1 VATDISGVSCS
12 SYIHHHI
19 FYHGGAP
26 LESLLSRS
34 LIKTTAAAAGSAC
47 LYQQVKDIAPL
58 LNDISN
64 DTLCAATSI
73 EYMSLGDCNPSPLLE
88 VGKMIKPRISPRQN

>member
-1 VATDISGVSCS
+1 MEFVCGDGHFRCLLLI
-12 SYIHHHI
+12 YIHHHI

-26 LESLLSRS
+26 LENLLSRS

-47 LYQQVKDIAPL
+47 LYQQVKDIAPS

-64 DTLCAATSI
+64 HTLCAATSI
-73 EYMSLGDCNPSPLLE
+73 E
-88 VGKMIKPRISPRQN
+88 